1 MKIKRIFVVFV
12 LVMISSIFT
21 YSQTKTSKGANDS
34 VQTQLE
40 TMEKQAWEAW
50 KTKNG
55 AFFQTLLS
63 EDSIQVG
70 SGGVANKATIVKDIA
85 SPMCEVRS
93 YSMDNFQMIMMDKK
107 TAMVTYKAMQDATCD
122 GKILPAS
129 VWATS
134 MYVKRDG
141 KWVSNFHQETPVQ

>member
-1 MKIKRIFVVFV
+1 
-12 LVMISSIFT
+12 
-21 YSQTKTSKGANDS
+21 
-34 VQTQLE
+34 
-40 TMEKQAWEAW
+40 MEKQAWEAW

-70 SGGVANKATIVKDIA
+70 SEGVANKATIVKVIA

-107 TAMVTYKAMQDATCD
+107 TAILTYKAMQDATCG
-122 GKILPAS
+122 GKTIPSS

>member
-70 SGGVANKATIVKDIA
+70 SEGVANKATIVKVIA

-107 TAMVTYKAMQDATCD
+107 TAIVTYKAMQDATCD
-122 GKILPAS
+122 GKTIPAS

-134 MYVKRDG
+134 MYVKRNG

>member
-1 MKIKRIFVVFV
+1 MKIKNIFVVFV
-12 LVMISSIFT
+12 LLLISSVFA
-21 YSQTKTSKGANDS
+21 SGQTKTSKGANDS

-70 SGGVANKATIVKDIA
+70 SGGVANKATIVKDIT

-107 TAMVTYKAMQDATCD
+107 TAILTYKAMQDATCD
-122 GKILPAS
+122 GKTIPSS

-134 MYVKRDG
+134 MYVKRNG